1 MTFTFIPKQLK
12 DIIKK
17 NILLLEEEAERQKF
31 LWPLKVMMLGTGT
44 APGSH
49 CLGQPFLTPRGE
61 PVTSPCLPCPWV
73 PVFLGNTQAE
83 PRAQGANGGLGTDKG
98 ALPSPTQTQRD

>member
-31 LWPLKVMMLGTGT
+31 LWPLKVMTLGMGT

-49 CLGQPFLTPRGE
+49 CLGQPFLTPE
-61 PVTSPCLPCPWV
+61 ASL
-73 PVFLGNTQAE
+73 
-83 PRAQGANGGLGTDKG
+83 
-98 ALPSPTQTQRD
+98 